1 MIIPK
6 LKKIKT
12 TKNYHGIP
20 LEDNYSWV
28 DQPNILEVLKD
39 PKKLNKEVEE
49 YIEANN
55 KITEDYFKDIK
66 GLQKNLFNEI
76 KVPIVIHTGDISNA
90 NTLEQ
95 FSKLNS
101 KLIGVYGN
109 NDRNE
114 LGLEEVAQKNKFQF
128 QDPPRKLSLLDKE
141 IVIFHEPDKIDQFLS
156 ENKLIDV
163 VLYGHTHR
171 YENNTK
177 NGVLFFNPGE
187 SAGMQKGSNAIGILD
202 LKNMEAKRIF
212 F

>member
-1 MIIPK
+1 MKIGVVSDTHNNHKNIEII
-6 LKKIKT
+6 I
-12 TKNYHGIP
+12 
-20 LEDNYSWV
+20 
-28 DQPNILEVLKD
+28 
-39 PKKLNKEVEE
+39 
-49 YIEANN
+49 
-55 KITEDYFKDIK
+55 DI
-66 GLQKNLFNEI
+66 FNDER
-76 KVPIVIHTGDISNA
+76 VPVVIHTGDISNA
-90 NTLEQ
+90 NTLER

-101 KLIGVYGN
+101 ELIGVYGN

-114 LGLEEVAQKNKFQF
+114 LGLKEVAQKNNFQF
-128 QDPPRKLSLLDKE
+128 QDPPRRLNLLDRE

-171 YENNTK
+171 YENNTR

>member
-1 MIIPK
+1 MKIGVVSDTHNSLKNIETII
-6 LKKIKT
+6 
-12 TKNYHGIP
+12 
-20 LEDNYSWV
+20 
-28 DQPNILEVLKD
+28 
-39 PKKLNKEVEE
+39 
-49 YIEANN
+49 
-55 KITEDYFKDIK
+55 
-66 GLQKNLFNEI
+66 NLFNDER
-76 KVPIVIHTGDISNA
+76 VPVVIHTGDISNA
-90 NTLEQ
+90 NTLER
-95 FSKLNS
+95 FSNLNS

-114 LGLEEVAQKNKFQF
+114 SGLKEVAQRYNFQF
-128 QDPPRKLSLLDKE
+128 QEPPRRLSLLDRE

-171 YENNTK
+171 YENNIK

-202 LKNMEAKRIF
+202 LKNMQAKRIF

>member
-1 MIIPK
+1 MRIGVVSDTHNNLKNIEIII
-6 LKKIKT
+6 KIF
-12 TKNYHGIP
+12 NDERVP
-20 LEDNYSWV
+20 L
-28 DQPNILEVLKD
+28 
-39 PKKLNKEVEE
+39 
-49 YIEANN
+49 
-55 KITEDYFKDIK
+55 
-66 GLQKNLFNEI
+66 
-76 KVPIVIHTGDISNA
+76 VIHTGDISNA
-90 NTLEQ
+90 NSLEQ
-95 FSKLNS
+95 FSKLES
-101 KLIGVYGN
+101 ELIGVYGN

-114 LGLEEVAQKNKFQF
+114 SGLKEVAQKNKFQF
-128 QDPPRKLSLLDKE
+128 QEPPRRLSLLDRE

-163 VLYGHTHR
+163 VIYGHTHR

>member
-1 MIIPK
+1 MKIGVVSDTHNNLKNIEII
-6 LKKIKT
+6 I
-12 TKNYHGIP
+12 
-20 LEDNYSWV
+20 
-28 DQPNILEVLKD
+28 
-39 PKKLNKEVEE
+39 
-49 YIEANN
+49 
-55 KITEDYFKDIK
+55 
-66 GLQKNLFNEI
+66 NLFNEI

-171 YENNTK
+171 YENNIK

-202 LKNMEAKRIF
+202 LKNMQAKRIF